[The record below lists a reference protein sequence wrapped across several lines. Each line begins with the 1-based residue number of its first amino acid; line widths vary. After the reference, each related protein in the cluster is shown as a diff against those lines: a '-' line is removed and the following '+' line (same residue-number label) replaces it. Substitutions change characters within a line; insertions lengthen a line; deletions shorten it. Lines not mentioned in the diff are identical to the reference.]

1 MTAARSLWNGTIT
14 FGSVAI
20 PVKLFSATSPHTL
33 RFREVRASDGVRIEH
48 QRVGAESGEEIAYGD
63 IEKAYDEDGKQI
75 LLTKEEI
82 AAAEGTHPKVVAI
95 EHFVRAEEI
104 DPVFYDKPY
113 LVGAR
118 DGGDHAYRVLLA
130 ALEQSEKV
138 GIGRFVLRS
147 RENLVA
153 VRPLGGAL
161 GLQTMRFDD
170 ELVDKDDLEVPS
182 LRRTP
187 GDREV
192 KMAGKLVEM
201 LQDDWKPEEHEDTYR
216 EAVMDLIE
224 RKRKGL
230 KPKKAKRRPEEGGDL
245 ADALEA
251 SLAGGRPKRRTSTE
265 RKAATKDSASAK
277 ASSGTKGS
285 SSTSSSASGSKA
297 SSSKKASS
305 GSKASSSKKASSGS
319 KASGSGSKATTT
331 KASSGSKASST
342 TKASSGSKASGSGSK
357 ASSTKN
363 ATNSGSKAT
372 SAKRSSSSKT
382 SSGKA
387 APKRKTTTT
396 KKAGS

>member
-1 MTAARSLWNGTIT
+1 MPAARSLWNGTIT

-48 QRVGAESGEEIAYGD
+48 QRIGAESGEEIAYGD

-82 AAAEGTHPKVVAI
+82 AAAEGTHPKVIAI

-170 ELVDKDDLEVPS
+170 ELVDQDDLEVPS
-182 LRRTP
+182 LRRKP

-201 LQDDWKPEEHEDTYR
+201 LQDDWRPEEHEDTYR

-224 RKRKGL
+224 RKRQGL

-277 ASSGTKGS
+277 ASAGSKRSSAGS
-285 SSTSSSASGSKA
+285 SSGSKA
-297 SSSKKASS
+297 STAKASSS

-319 KASGSGSKATTT
+319 KASTA
-331 KASSGSKASST
+331 KAS
-342 TKASSGSKASGSGSK
+342 SSGSKASGSGSK
-357 ASSTKN
+357 ASSTTK
-363 ATNSGSKAT
+363 ASSDSKAT

-382 SSGKA
+382 SSGRA